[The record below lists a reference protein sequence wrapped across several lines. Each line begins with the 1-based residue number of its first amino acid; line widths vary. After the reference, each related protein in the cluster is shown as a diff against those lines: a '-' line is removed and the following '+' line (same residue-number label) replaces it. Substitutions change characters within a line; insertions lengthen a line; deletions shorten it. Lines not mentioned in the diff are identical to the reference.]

1 MESLGMIKKIVARH
15 KPILREKFNVKEI
28 AIFGSYV
35 RKENNKTSDVDILVD
50 FSKAISFFRFLELE
64 QYLKKIVGKKV
75 DLVSRGA
82 LKPIIGKYI
91 LKEAVPL

>member
-1 MESLGMIKKIVARH
+1 MASLGMIKKIVARH

>member
-1 MESLGMIKKIVARH
+1 MEGLGMIKRTVARH

-35 RKENNKTSDVDILVD
+35 RKENTKTSDVDMLVD
-50 FSKAISFFRFLELE
+50 FSKAISFFQFIELE

-91 LKEAVPL
+91 LKEAVLL

>member
-1 MESLGMIKKIVARH
+1 MNGLTAIKKMIVQH
-15 KPILREKFNVKEI
+15 KPILKAKYSVKEI

-35 RKENNKTSDVDILVD
+35 RGENRKTSDVDILVD
-50 FSKAISFFRFLELE
+50 FSKTISFFQFIELE

-75 DLVSRGA
+75 DLVSKGA